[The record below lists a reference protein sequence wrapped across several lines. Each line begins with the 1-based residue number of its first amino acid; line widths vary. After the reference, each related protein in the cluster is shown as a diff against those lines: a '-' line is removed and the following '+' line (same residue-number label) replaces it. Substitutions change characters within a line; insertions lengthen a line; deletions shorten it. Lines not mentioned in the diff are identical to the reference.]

1 MIGVGGDMNHGQ
13 NGSSLPSSAVRK
25 NVPKSA
31 NPLKSF
37 NWSKLPDCKVDFFV
51 TRYLILSY
59 KHFNFDISSE

>member
-1 MIGVGGDMNHGQ
+1 MFLAYQLLIVLGSITMIGVGGDMNHGQ

-37 NWSKLPDCKVDFFV
+37 NWSKLPDCKVDF
-51 TRYLILSY
+51 L
-59 KHFNFDISSE
+59 